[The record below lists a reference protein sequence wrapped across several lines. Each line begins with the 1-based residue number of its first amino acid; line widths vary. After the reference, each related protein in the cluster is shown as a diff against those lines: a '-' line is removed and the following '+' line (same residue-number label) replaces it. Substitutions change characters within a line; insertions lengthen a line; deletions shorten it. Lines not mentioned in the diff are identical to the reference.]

1 MIKIR
6 HIGDHIYE
14 ATNNKEVIIINP
26 KKYNPIEYFVTGL
39 ANCSA
44 YDIVEMAK
52 KKGYELNNFVME
64 IEYKRKDTFP
74 KIFTEFHFIYRLD
87 SNADNITAKRW
98 VLSSLETY
106 SSTVNTVRNTSK
118 IYYSIYLNNEV
129 IAFKESIISGECATH
144 NQEIEED
151 DGFCGCCGV

>member
-26 KKYNPIEYFVTGL
+26 KKYSPVEYFVTGL

-44 YDIVEMAK
+44 YDIVEMA
-52 KKGYELNNFVME
+52 KGYELNNFVME

-74 KIFTEFHFIYRLD
+74 KIFTEFHFIYKFE
-87 SNADNITAKRW
+87 SNADSITAKRW

-106 SSTVNTVRNTSK
+106 SSTINTIRNTSK
-118 IYYSIYLNNEV
+118 IYYSIYLNDEIV
-129 IAFKESIISGECATH
+129 AFKESIISGDGNTYNEV
-144 NQEIEED
+144 EED

>member
-129 IAFKESIISGECATH
+129 IAFKESIISGESTTD

>member
-6 HIGDHIYE
+6 HIGNHIYE
-14 ATNNKEVIIINP
+14 ATNNKEVIIIDT
-26 KKYNPIEYFVTGL
+26 KKYSPVEYFVTGL

-52 KKGYELNNFVME
+52 QKGYELNNFVME

-74 KIFTEFHFIYRLD
+74 KVFTEFHFIYKFD

-129 IAFKESIISGECATH
+129 IAFKESIISGDGA
-144 NQEIEED
+144 NNYKEIEED

>member
-129 IAFKESIISGECATH
+129 IAFKESIISGESTTN